1 VTALV
6 KRADRVAARIP
17 DALPALA
24 ILAGIAAVVAPSAT
38 VAGHVDL
45 LLAALVLVTALDID
59 PAQLRAVAT
68 RWRAVLV
75 LSVAPLVV
83 LALLA
88 RAIAAVAGGT
98 TGIGVLA
105 VGLSPTEVA
114 SVGLIALMGGP
125 VELALAVLAGSLVVS
140 ALLGPPALGLLAA
153 HAAHVHVLS
162 LLGRFALVVIVPLLA
177 GVAVRSRLRP
187 GRLVGSGLPAA
198 GSLLVVAL
206 VYGSLSG
213 TGSHGLLGAAE
224 VSGAFLAGSTIL
236 ALLVRPRLG
245 ETPLALTVAMRD
257 FAVGAALASA
267 AGGPAAARVAGVYG
281 VLMLLLGTG
290 VTAAVRR
297 RARRAPG

>member
-1 VTALV
+1 VTA
-6 KRADRVAARIP
+6 AVARRIP
-17 DALPALA
+17 DTLPGLA
-24 ILAGIAAVVAPSAT
+24 ILAGVAALAVPSAG

-75 LSVAPLVV
+75 LSVAPVVV
-83 LALLA
+83 LALFA
-88 RAIAAVAGGT
+88 KAIAAVAGGT
-98 TGIGVLA
+98 DGTGVLA

-140 ALLGPPALGLLAA
+140 ALLGPPALGLLAT
-153 HAAHVHVLS
+153 HAAHVQVLS
-162 LLGRFALVVIVPLLA
+162 LLGRFALVVIVPLLV
-177 GVAVRSRLRP
+177 GVAVRSRLRAVR
-187 GRLVGSGLPAA
+187 GLDHWLPAA

-213 TGSHGLLGAAE
+213 TGSHGLLRAAA
-224 VSGAFLAGSTIL
+224 VSAVFLAGSAAL
-236 ALLVRPRLG
+236 AGLARSRLG
-245 ETPLALTVAMRD
+245 SSLALTVAMRD

-267 AGGPAAARVAGVYG
+267 AGGPGAARVAGVYG

-297 RARRAPG
+297 TARRASD